1 MDGKPLVPGKLFYNI
16 KEVAEHFNVNASLI
30 RFWDKEFDIIKPRKN
45 AKGNR
50 QFAQEDIETLRLV
63 YHLVKEQGMTLKG
76 AKNRLKYNK
85 EETTSNI
92 EVILKLQNIKSLLL
106 DIKSEIQNDEE
117 NS

>member
-16 KEVAEHFNVNASLI
+16 KEVADFFNVNASLI

-50 QFAQEDIETLRLV
+50 QFTEEDVETLKLI

-76 AKNRLKYNK
+76 AKKRLKENK
-85 EETTSNI
+85 DGAMHNM
-92 EVILKLQNIKSLLL
+92 EVIKKLQNVKSMLL
-106 DIKSEIQNDEE
+106 DIKSEIPDNED
-117 NS
+117 SH